1 MKYILNYIVIG
12 LLGLLSIRILCYLI
26 LFIGSIKYNYDMPTI
41 ENIFNVF

>member
-1 MKYILNYIVIG
+1 MKYILNYIIIG

-26 LFIGSIKYNYDMPTI
+26 LLMGSIKYNYDVPAI